1 MFLSEVAGSEEC
13 VSLQSFLSVRG
24 ALFSSRRNSQASVF
38 SFRGRPAR
46 CGSDNHFA
54 DDENSAFED
63 SGSRRSSLFVPRRA
77 DRRYSSVSQNSLLS
91 HVVPATNGRKK
102 HSSVDRN
109 GVVSLVGKASLPP
122 SPASLLLPEVTVDMV
137 TSDDN
142 VRTRGRGLGPEL
154 CVVVG
159 YTTSVL
165 WTSAVTVLWC
175 CCLSVL
181 S

>member
-1 MFLSEVAGSEEC
+1 MLFRS
-13 VSLQSFLSVRG
+13 RG
-24 ALFSSRRNSQASVF
+24 TLFSSRRNSQASVFSFRRNSQASVF

-54 DDENSAFED
+54 DDENSTFED
-63 SGSRRSSLFVPRRA
+63 NGSRRSSLFVPRRA
-77 DRRYSSVSQNSLLS
+77 DRRYSSASQNSLLP
-91 HVVPATNGRKK
+91 HVLLSTNGRKK

-109 GVVSLVGKASLPP
+109 GVVSLVGGAALPS
-122 SPASLLLPEVTVDMV
+122 SPAGLLLPEVTVHMV

-142 VRTRGRGLGPEL
+142 VRTRGHGQGPEL

-165 WTSAVTVLWC
+165 WTSAVGLC
-175 CCLSVL
+175 G
-181 S
+181 